1 MKKIAIATLV
11 GVGLLAVVG
20 IEIFKYNFQ
29 VTETKSNMNI
39 IDRRELEL
47 SLERQGI
54 VSINVIREK
63 LPDEYEILISNL
75 VSIINNNQDL
85 STLQDQVADEMRK
98 LQLKLG
104 MHIYNSSEELI
115 MELIVSSRELLILIR
130 KNDPENCARFGYHG
144 DMEDLRINREI
155 FKQLNSVGELVFQA
169 IAEGISNPVGRRE
182 YNSEDTEKLFSSML
196 FDGVP
201 VEQIELL
208 VKQDTADSKSC
219 DAIISLYDALIDL
232 EGESGSVVRAFFAKA
247 STGN

>member
-115 MELIVSSRELLILIR
+115 MELIV
-130 KNDPENCARFGYHG
+130 
-144 DMEDLRINREI
+144 
-155 FKQLNSVGELVFQA
+155 
-169 IAEGISNPVGRRE
+169 
-182 YNSEDTEKLFSSML
+182 
-196 FDGVP
+196 
-201 VEQIELL
+201 
-208 VKQDTADSKSC
+208 
-219 DAIISLYDALIDL
+219 
-232 EGESGSVVRAFFAKA
+232 
-247 STGN
+247 

>member
-1 MKKIAIATLV
+1 MAGIGDVARGTGGGLNSVAIIWRSTFLMKKIAIATLV

-115 MELIVSSRELLILIR
+115 MELIV
-130 KNDPENCARFGYHG
+130 
-144 DMEDLRINREI
+144 
-155 FKQLNSVGELVFQA
+155 
-169 IAEGISNPVGRRE
+169 
-182 YNSEDTEKLFSSML
+182 
-196 FDGVP
+196 
-201 VEQIELL
+201 
-208 VKQDTADSKSC
+208 
-219 DAIISLYDALIDL
+219 
-232 EGESGSVVRAFFAKA
+232 
-247 STGN
+247 